1 MRDGR
6 PTTCATLVLAALL
19 GACGPANHTESTL
32 PERERASPAVLCEV
46 GVEATAG
53 PDVTRLELACADD
66 ATESCNALD
75 DDCDARVDE
84 GCGYGASAVQVTAT
98 WGTGA
103 DVDLLVTEPG
113 GATVG
118 GEAATSHAGSVDR
131 ASRGACGDTPEDA
144 ARIENISF
152 GAANEGRYV
161 VALVHRDACAEGE
174 TAATPTPASV
184 TVVVGA
190 AIVGTWNVLLAPGAR
205 AELVTVAVHT
215 RRMNVDAP
223 TP

>member
-1 MRDGR
+1 MA
-6 PTTCATLVLAALL
+6 CAALALAALL
-19 GACGPANHTESTL
+19 GACGPGTAGNTDSTL
-32 PERERASPAVLCEV
+32 PNSERGSPAVLCEV

-66 ATESCNALD
+66 AAESCNALD
-75 DDCDARVDE
+75 DDCDGHVDE

-103 DVDLLVTEPG
+103 DVDLIVTEPD

-118 GEAATSHAGSVDR
+118 GETATSPAGSLDR

-144 ARIENISF
+144 ARIENVSF
-152 GAANEGRYV
+152 PAANEGRYV
-161 VALVHRDACAEGE
+161 VALQHRDACAEGDV
-174 TAATPTPASV
+174 ATIPTPASV

-215 RRMNVDAP
+215 RRMNVDGP